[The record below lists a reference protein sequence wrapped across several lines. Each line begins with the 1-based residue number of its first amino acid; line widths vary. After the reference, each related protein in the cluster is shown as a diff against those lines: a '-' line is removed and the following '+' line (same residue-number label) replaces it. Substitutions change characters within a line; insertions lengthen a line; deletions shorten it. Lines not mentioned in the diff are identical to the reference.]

1 MEIDIQNDLNNKNL
15 EVGKEQKSFLETT
28 LGGIINTGL
37 NLGIKYLLPDFVED
51 EVINIK
57 DTILN
62 EGFKEGLNTAID
74 EAVDLGKSAI
84 GIVTGKF
91 DDVSQMQKAV
101 ENGGIIDTISKG
113 IDTAI
118 NKVTEKG
125 KLNDTISNVIKKG
138 KNLILDNISSNIEEM
153 IVEQGNEISKFETS
167 INEWKK
173 GYENKDFDLMEIEMK
188 NINKY
193 LEKIMPL
200 ENIIKEARLVEN
212 VHNLI
217 KNNNKNFEINEVE
230 LEAANVLA

>member
-1 MEIDIQNDLNNKNL
+1 MEIDIQNELNNKNL
-15 EVGKEQKSFLETT
+15 EVEKEQKSFLETT

-51 EVINIK
+51 EVIKIK

-91 DDVSQMQKAV
+91 EDISQMQKAV
-101 ENGGIIDTISKG
+101 ETGGIIDTISKG
-113 IDTAI
+113 LDTAI
-118 NKVTEKG
+118 NKVNEKG

-173 GYENKDFDLMEIEMK
+173 GYENKDFDLMVKEMK

>member
-1 MEIDIQNDLNNKNL
+1 MEIDIQNDLNNKDL

-51 EVINIK
+51 EVI
-57 DTILN
+57 
-62 EGFKEGLNTAID
+62 
-74 EAVDLGKSAI
+74 DLGKSAI

-91 DDVSQMQKAV
+91 DDISQMQKAV

-113 IDTAI
+113 IDTGI
-118 NKVTEKG
+118 NKVNEKG

-153 IVEQGNEISKFETS
+153 IVEQGNEINKFETS

-173 GYENKDFDLMEIEMK
+173 AYENKDFDLMEKEMK

-200 ENIIKEARLVEN
+200 ENIIKEARIVEN
-212 VHNLI
+212 IHSLI

-230 LEAANVLA
+230 LEAANVLS

>member
-15 EVGKEQKSFLETT
+15 EVEKEQKSFLETT

-57 DTILN
+57 DTIIN

-74 EAVDLGKSAI
+74 EVVDFGKSAI

-91 DDVSQMQKAV
+91 DDISQMQKAV
-101 ENGGIIDTISKG
+101 ETGGIIDTISKG

-118 NKVTEKG
+118 NKVHEKG
-125 KLNDTISNVIKKG
+125 KLNDTIRKVIKKG

-153 IVEQGNEISKFETS
+153 IVEQGNEINKFETS

-173 GYENKDFDLMEIEMK
+173 AYANKDFDLMEKEMK

>member
-1 MEIDIQNDLNNKNL
+1 MEIDIQNDLNNKDL

-51 EVINIK
+51 EVIKIK

-74 EAVDLGKSAI
+74 EVIDLGKSAI

-91 DDVSQMQKAV
+91 DDISQMQKAV

-113 IDTAI
+113 IDTGI
-118 NKVTEKG
+118 NKVNEKG

-153 IVEQGNEISKFETS
+153 IVEQGNEINKFETS

-173 GYENKDFDLMEIEMK
+173 AYENKDFDLMEKEMK

-200 ENIIKEARLVEN
+200 ENIIKEARIVEN
-212 VHNLI
+212 IHSLI

-230 LEAANVLA
+230 LEAANVLS

>member
-1 MEIDIQNDLNNKNL
+1 M
-15 EVGKEQKSFLETT
+15 
-28 LGGIINTGL
+28 
-37 NLGIKYLLPDFVED
+37 
-51 EVINIK
+51 
-57 DTILN
+57 
-62 EGFKEGLNTAID
+62 
-74 EAVDLGKSAI
+74 GKSVI

-125 KLNDTISNVIKKG
+125 KLNDTIINVIKKG

-153 IVEQGNEISKFETS
+153 IVEQGNEINKFENS

-173 GYENKDFDLMEIEMK
+173 GYENKDFDLMEKEMK